1 MGRRKRLYDKP
12 KSPYQRLLASGVLSP
27 TQEDEL
33 TRHKATIKP
42 VALQRHIT
50 DIQQE
55 LTRLAAGKTR
65 RLQDQITWK
74 APDPAG
80 LKTRAS

>member
-1 MGRRKRLYDKP
+1 MAQRRI
-12 KSPYQRLLASGVLSP
+12 A
-27 TQEDEL
+27 E
-33 TRHKATIKP
+33 
-42 VALQRHIT
+42 
-50 DIQQE
+50 IQQE

-80 LKTRAS
+80 LRTRAS